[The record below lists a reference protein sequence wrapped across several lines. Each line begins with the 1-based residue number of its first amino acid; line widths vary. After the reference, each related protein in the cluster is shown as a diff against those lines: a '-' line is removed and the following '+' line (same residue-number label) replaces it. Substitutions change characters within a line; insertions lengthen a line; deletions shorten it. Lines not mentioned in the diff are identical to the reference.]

1 MGIWHDIRFAAR
13 LIAKEPWF
21 TSVVVLVLA
30 FGLGVNTAVF
40 TIVNATLLRGLPFD
54 EPEKIISL
62 SAIDSRGRN
71 QATSL
76 LDYEDWLRMQHSF
89 EGISASLGA
98 PMNVSEPGR
107 PAEQFTGTYQTS
119 NTFTLIRQRPVMGR
133 DFTPEDDRVE
143 AQPVAIIGNGMW
155 KTHFAGDANILGH
168 VIRVNARDYTII
180 GVMAPDMKFPFNNDL
195 WLPYHKLPPES
206 LASRRNVRNNETF
219 GRLAPGVSLAQARAE
234 FANIQALLLKDNPE
248 TNKDIRYAVIPFNDR
263 VASGPIRTIFLS
275 LMGAVAFVLLIACA
289 NVANLLLARST
300 KRTREIAV
308 RLSLGASRWRIVRQL
323 LIESI
328 TLSVAGGVLGLVL
341 AVALIR
347 WFDTQTVGVGKPYY
361 MVFTMDP
368 IVFVYLGAICIGT
381 GVLFGLAPAL
391 HITKTD
397 LNDVLKESG
406 GRSGTGGRRARRW
419 TSTLVVVEV
428 ALTLVLL
435 AGAGFMM
442 RSFMTLYA
450 MDVGVDT
457 SRLLTMTITMPLTKY
472 PRQDARV
479 ALIRQVEERLRGV
492 SALQSVAMTTN
503 VPIQGGYTRR
513 LAIEGK
519 PDAPPE
525 NRPEVTM
532 VAVTTGYF
540 DTLGLKLGRGRMF
553 TDLDGTAGHDSAIVN
568 QRFVAMYFPG
578 EDPIGRQITLYD
590 AVPSAQASPTKT
602 VTIVG
607 ISPTIRQR
615 NIQEPLPDPVVYL
628 PYQAD
633 AQRFLVM
640 MVRAPGGE
648 PGRITAIVR
657 EEMRAIE
664 PDLPLN
670 QPQSLDE
677 RLAQSRW
684 PFRVFG
690 TMFAIFA
697 VIALVLAAVGLYA
710 VTAYSVSQRAG
721 EIGVRMALGAQSMQI
736 LWLVL
741 KRSAGQMAIGLPV
754 GIAGAIGVGQL
765 LQSILVAG
773 QSRDVITLL
782 ATAGVMIVVS
792 VVACLMPARR
802 ATQLDPVSVLR

>member
-1 MGIWHDIRFAAR
+1 MGIWQDIRFAAR

-71 QATSL
+71 QASSL
-76 LDYEDWLRMQHSF
+76 LDYEDWLRIQRSF

-107 PAEQFTGTYQTS
+107 AAEQFSGTYQTS
-119 NTFTLIRQRPVMGR
+119 NTFTLIRQRPVLGR
-133 DFTPEDDRVE
+133 DFTPEDDRIE

-155 KTHFAGDANILGH
+155 KTHFGGDANILGH
-168 VIRVNARDYTII
+168 VMRVNARDYTII

-219 GRLAPGVSLAQARAE
+219 GRLGPGVSLARARAE
-234 FANIQALLLKDNPE
+234 FANIQAQLLKDNPD
-248 TNKDIRYAVIPFNDR
+248 TNKDIRYTLIPFNDR

-289 NVANLLLARST
+289 NVANLLLARSAN
-300 KRTREIAV
+300 RTREIAV

-323 LIESI
+323 LLESV

-347 WFDTQTVGVGKPYY
+347 WFDAQTVGVGKPYY

-368 IVFVYLGAICIGT
+368 IVFVYLGGICIGT

-442 RSFMTLYA
+442 RSFMTLYS

-457 SRLLTMTITMPLTKY
+457 SRLLTMTVTMPLTKY
-472 PRQDARV
+472 PRQEARA
-479 ALIRQVEERLRGV
+479 ALIRQVEERLHGV

-503 VPIQGGYTRR
+503 VPIQGGYSRR
-513 LAIEGK
+513 LAIPGK

-532 VAVTTGYF
+532 VAITAGYF
-540 DTLGLKLGRGRMF
+540 DTLGLKLGRGRTF
-553 TDLDGTAGHDSAIVN
+553 TDVDGTAGHESAIVN
-568 QRFVAMYFPG
+568 QRFTAMYFPG

-607 ISPTIRQR
+607 ISPTVRQR
-615 NIQEPLPDPVVYL
+615 NVQDPLPDPVVYL

-633 AQRFLVM
+633 AQRFLIL

-648 PGRITAIVR
+648 PGRIAAMVR

-721 EIGVRMALGAQSMQI
+721 EIGVRMALGAQSMQV

-741 KRSAGQMAIGLPV
+741 KRSAVQLAIGLPL
-754 GIAGAIGVGQL
+754 GIAGAIGVGRL

-782 ATAGVMIVVS
+782 AIAAVMIAVS

-802 ATQLDPVSVLR
+802 ATQLDPVSALR